1 MILRLALSAFL
12 VLHAAI
18 HLSFFMPQW
27 FTAIK
32 TGLPFNM
39 DDSWILSTAG
49 LPPGAWELLGTAL
62 VALTIAGLVVGA
74 AGIVHLVPMSI
85 GLPGL
90 TIGAAASLTTIALF
104 FNTWLFVGGIAD
116 VAILSGVAI
125 TRWLPEAMEQ

>member
-1 MILRLALSAFL
+1 MILRFAMAAFL

-39 DDSWILSTAG
+39 NDSWILATAG
-49 LPPGAWELLGTAL
+49 LEPGLWEIIGTVL
-62 VALTIAGLVVGA
+62 VGVTIAGLVVGA
-74 AGIVHLVPMSI
+74 AGLIHLVPVSI
-85 GLPGL
+85 GLPAL
-90 TIGAAASLTTIALF
+90 TIGAVASLVTIALF

-116 VAILSGVAI
+116 VAILAGVAI
-125 TRWLPEAMEQ
+125 MRWLPEAMET